1 MNFSFQKKEKEKK
14 NYQFSRPI
22 SQKIES
28 YRFIYISGKEQG
40 NDCKGQCLDF
50 FLSSGKELNCKVL
63 PRFILVHAKLI

>member
-50 FLSSGKELNCKVL
+50 FSVQGRS
-63 PRFILVHAKLI
+63 